1 MLNNADLPIVSGT
14 AATASIVAL
23 FSGENIMAWVFL
35 AINIATL
42 VTNAAISIY
51 RKIRDRD
58 KDLEDKEDTKK

>member
-14 AATASIVAL
+14 AATASIVSS

-58 KDLEDKEDTKK
+58 KDLEDKEEPKK